1 VVESNTSQAH
11 FFYVS
16 TCRDVKKW
24 LVSTTQSDLHI
35 VAIPSFFYLPFQ
47 DLPQELR
54 IDFIASC
61 DKDCLWCVKTI
72 RTVLWIIYKP
82 QYPCACVMCQKSP
95 SWQRQNHM
103 SSGWKKDIQR
113 ALIVP
118 SIIITKHGKSDA
130 MRVIIFYTWQH
141 FLRWKNRDKNEMK
154 LHWQLTM
161 REWKTMATFY
171 YTTYLMLRLRA
182 AEGKIIPILLAT

>member
-24 LVSTTQSDLHI
+24 LVSTTQSYLLL
-35 VAIPSFFYLPFQ
+35 VAIPSCFYLPFQ

-103 SSGWKKDIQR
+103 SSGWKKGYPTGSHCAFHYHNQTWKIWRDACYYFLHLTAFS
-113 ALIVP
+113 ALEK
-118 SIIITKHGKSDA
+118 SRQKRNEITLAAHHARMENYGDFLLYN
-130 MRVIIFYTWQH
+130 IFNAQI
-141 FLRWKNRDKNEMK
+141 
-154 LHWQLTM
+154 
-161 REWKTMATFY
+161 
-171 YTTYLMLRLRA
+171 
-182 AEGKIIPILLAT
+182 EGGWG